1 MLVIVAKGFLKLPN
15 LLMLKSKRLSLSR
28 NLVLTTFGKLLV
40 VFSTEVNLLYL
51 LYFMGVSC
59 CLLILLK
66 QNCLLK
72 TFLRTLIL
80 ILIYN
85 LKLYNILVSPMV
97 VEKAITNLYLSKS
110 SAPYFI
116 PGLVLQKCD
125 SIFKES
131 CFPDYWEV
139 SSVVPVFKNTGERF
153 IGKS

>member
-125 SIFKES
+125 SQFLRSLAFQIIG
-131 CFPDYWEV
+131 
-139 SSVVPVFKNTGERF
+139 SSHLWSLYLRILGR
-153 IGKS
+153 GL

>member
-15 LLMLKSKRLSLSR
+15 LLMLKNKRLSLSR

-51 LYFMGVSC
+51 LYLMDVSC

-85 LKLYNILVSPMV
+85 LKLYYILVSPMV
-97 VEKAITNLYLSKS
+97 VEKAITNLDLSKS

-116 PGLVLQKCD
+116 PGLVVQKC
-125 SIFKES
+125 ES
-131 CFPDYWEV
+131 
-139 SSVVPVFKNTGERF
+139 
-153 IGKS
+153 

>member
-1 MLVIVAKGFLKLPN
+1 MLVIVAMGFLKLPN
-15 LLMLKSKRLSLSR
+15 LLMLKNKRLSLSR

-51 LYFMGVSC
+51 LYLMGMSC

-85 LKLYNILVSPMV
+85 LKLYYILVSPMV
-97 VEKAITNLYLSKS
+97 VEKAITNLDLSKS

-116 PGLVLQKCD
+116 PGLVVQKC
-125 SIFKES
+125 ES
-131 CFPDYWEV
+131 
-139 SSVVPVFKNTGERF
+139 
-153 IGKS
+153 